1 MKRLV
6 PFISVFLAS
15 CITLNPEEPTTVT
28 TPVVKP
34 LVEINK
40 PASPEAPFYVA
51 VYQFSDKTGQRRP
64 SEMVAHLSSAVTQ
77 GGETWLIKALQDAGN
92 GSWFRVVERVGLENL
107 TRERQ
112 LIRQTREQYEGKD
125 AKPLAPLQF
134 AGIIMEGGIIGYD
147 SSTESGGAAYRWLGI
162 GPQTQYSKDI
172 VTISLR
178 AVSVNTGKVLATVTI
193 QKTILSTSD
202 SLTALKFY
210 DLGTKAF
217 EAEAGLTINEP
228 TSLAVKATVEAG
240 VVELIKEGQRKGIW
254 DYRMDPDK
262 LQTGPFQPD
271 EVKTQPVISSEMKE
285 GK

>member
-125 AKPLAPLQF
+125 AKPLRPLTF
-134 AGIIMEGGIIGYD
+134 ASLILEGGIIGYD
-147 SSTESGGAAYRWLGI
+147 VNTMSGGVGARYLGI
-162 GPQTQYSKDI
+162 APSVQYRQDQ
-172 VTISLR
+172 VTIVMRLI
-178 AVSVNTGKVLATVTI
+178 SVQTGEVVLNVATS
-193 QKTILSTSD
+193 KTILSSAIGLDVFKFVDKGTR
-202 SLTALKFY
+202 ALEIE
-210 DLGTKAF
+210 T
-217 EAEAGLTINEP
+217 GLSANEP
-228 TSLAVKATVEAG
+228 VNYAVRAAIEAG
-240 VVELIKEGQRKGIW
+240 VVELIKEGSRKGIW
-254 DYRMDPDK
+254 R
-262 LQTGPFQPD
+262 
-271 EVKTQPVISSEMKE
+271 ISE
-285 GK
+285 